1 MQEEF
6 CPPSSVGAYWHLNEE
21 KCRSWFHSDSLE
33 LKETLGI
40 KGSMFRRHF
49 HIHTPLDMT

>member
-6 CPPSSVGAYWHLNEE
+6 FPPSSVGAYWHLNEE

-40 KGSMFRRHF
+40 KESMFRRHF